1 MPAKVTLTVTDGKLR
16 GQQFVFADRTTCIV
30 GRADGCEPRLPD
42 DKEHKTI
49 SRHHCLLDINPPDL
63 RVRDF
68 GSLNG
73 TYVNGA
79 KIGQRQRDQTPE
91 QAAQMHFP
99 EHDLKDGDK
108 IELGQTVLQV
118 GVFVPVRCPLCW
130 TEIADAELPQ
140 FHKARCCQ
148 ACLKKAAAQA
158 PARVRVCARCGKQ
171 ADAEMGANRGG
182 ELVCATCR
190 QDPLKIVQDL
200 LAQAQAGQADVR
212 PLAGHRLVGRLGQGG
227 TGAAFLLQHER
238 SGEHVAVTILL
249 PRIAVEPRARDMFL
263 HEAGNIASLRHANVV
278 RLIDFGCAQG
288 TVFFCMQEY
297 CDGGSVEQL
306 LKQRGGPLPPA
317 EACDIVLE
325 ALDGLG
331 HAHHVPL
338 PAPGSRGLVHR
349 DLGPHNLLLAGTGAA
364 RRAKIGD
371 YGLAKAF
378 DAAGLSGLTSTGLTA
393 GKPRFV
399 PRQQVVNF
407 KYAGPE
413 LDVWAMAAT
422 LYHML
427 TGQFPRNFP
436 EGKDPWRT
444 VLETDALPIRRRQ
457 PDLPASLAEVIDR
470 ALVDKPDIPFKS
482 AAQFKAALERVVPR
496 QQSVIPVVSP
506 VEEAPVPAKALS
518 VGEQSFSSPLVVHR
532 YPAPIAIPYRRFLR
546 HADEPRLRLDALFH
560 AVEGALRYLVTLGLS
575 DLLHCLAVGGRSEI
589 PDLPAFEFLRR
600 PRPLLLGKWCE
611 ALRET
616 ARLLAGEDQRVLEE
630 FPAVCEPGG
639 RLDKLWGW
647 LVTRRNQG
655 AHRDG
660 ARVLGADECWRMLS
674 EVRPRL
680 EDALQ
685 EIAFVRRYPL
695 GFARPGLGAAAAAG
709 PRRYT
714 LHSCMGARVADARQA
729 EVIETAATLPLDAPF
744 VVAADGQ
751 RVLPLWPFLL
761 ERVSP
766 LTGRPTLYC
775 FEELGKNFMTEVRAA
790 ALDAV
795 EDWALVLHERS
806 MAHHGWLLER
816 LRATPPLTEVPVEGG
831 LASRLQPLATGE
843 LVGHRL
849 GPNQLRAVLAS
860 GGLGTIYS
868 ADHRELGPV
877 AVKVIEFSPT
887 PEEATRFLREFKKLQ
902 KACQHPGIIRCH
914 EGGVSVV
921 RGQEY
926 PWYAMELAGGG
937 SLRQRLED
945 RRTALQGRL
954 PWDDPPMRAQVRAEF
969 QAIAS
974 AAAHLHR
981 LNLIHRDIKP
991 RNILVTTGGELRLAD
1006 FGLVKDLVP
1015 SDASLGVGRATSIGA
1030 LLGTRR
1036 YLAPEQAGGKEID
1049 KHVDVYALGVLLVE
1063 LATGVQPE
1071 PDVQVTQGSTLH
1083 QCQVLQKLPRELRKF
1098 IWKCTDADPSKRFVD
1113 GDGVLAEF
1121 LRLE

>member
-30 GRADGCEPRLPD
+30 GRADDCEPRLPD
-42 DKEHKTI
+42 DNDHKTI

-79 KIGQRQRDQTPE
+79 KIGQRQPGQTPE
-91 QAAQMHFP
+91 QAAQQRFP
-99 EHDLKDGDK
+99 EHDLKDGDR
-108 IELGQTVLQV
+108 IELGHTVFKV
-118 GVFVPVRCPLCW
+118 GIVLPGAGPAPVKVL
-130 TEIADAELPQ
+130 
-140 FHKARCCQ
+140 
-148 ACLKKAAAQA
+148 
-158 PARVRVCARCGKQ
+158 VCARCGKQ
-171 ADAEMGANRGG
+171 AGTEAGANRGG
-182 ELVCATCR
+182 EYVCAACR
-190 QDPLKIVQDL
+190 QDPLKIVQEL
-200 LAQAQAGQADVR
+200 LDRAQKGQPDVR
-212 PLAGHRLVGRLGQGG
+212 ALQGYNLVGRLGQDGR
-227 TGAAFLLQHER
+227 GAAFLLQHQRR
-238 SGEHVAVTILL
+238 SEHVVAKIML
-249 PRIAVEPRARDMFL
+249 PKIAVEPQARDAFL
-263 HEAGNIASLRHANVV
+263 REAGKTAALRHPHIV
-278 RLIDFGCAQG
+278 RVIDFGCTGGA
-288 TVFFCMQEY
+288 VFFFTLEY
-297 CDGGSVEQL
+297 CEGGSVNRL
-306 LKQRGGPLPPA
+306 LKQRGGLLPMV
-317 EACDIVLE
+317 EACELVLQ
-325 ALDGLG
+325 ALDGLAY
-331 HAHHVPL
+331 AHQAPL
-338 PAPGSRGLVHR
+338 AGGNRGLLHR
-349 DLGPHNLLLAGTGAA
+349 DLSPHNLLLAGSSAA
-364 RRAKIGD
+364 RCVKLAD

-393 GKPRFV
+393 GKPRFM

-413 LDVWAMAAT
+413 VDVWALAAS
-422 LYHML
+422 LYNML
-427 TGQFPRNFP
+427 TGQFPRDFS

-444 VLETDALPIRRRQ
+444 VLETDAVPIRQRD
-457 PDLPASLAEVIDR
+457 PNIPADVAAVIDR
-470 ALVDKPDIPFKS
+470 ALIDKPQIPFKS
-482 AAQFKAALERVVPR
+482 AAEFKQALERVVPR
-496 QQSVIPVVSP
+496 QQSIIPVVSV
-506 VEEAPVPAKALS
+506 VEEALPITGHALS

-546 HADEPRLRLDALFH
+546 HGDEPRLRLDALFH
-560 AVEGALRYLVTLGLS
+560 AVEGSLRYLVTLGLS
-575 DLLHCLAVGGRSEI
+575 DVLHCLAAAGRTEL
-589 PDLPAFEFLRR
+589 PDLPTFEFLRR
-600 PRPLLLGKWCE
+600 PRPMLLGKWCE

-616 ARLLAGEDQRVLEE
+616 ARLLTSEDKRILTE
-630 FPAVCEPGG
+630 FPSVCEPGG

-647 LVTRRNQG
+647 LVTQRNQG
-655 AHRDG
+655 THRDA
-660 ARVLGADECWRMLS
+660 ARVLGADECWRMLE

-680 EDALQ
+680 EEALH

-695 GFARPGLGAAAAAG
+695 GFARPGLGVVAAGG
-709 PRRYT
+709 PRRYA

-729 EVIETAATLPLDAPF
+729 EVIETPAALPLDTPF
-744 VVAADGQ
+744 VVAADG
-751 RVLPLWPFLL
+751 RRALALSPFLL

-775 FEELGKNFMTEVRAA
+775 FEEVGKNFMTEVRAA

-795 EDWALVLHERS
+795 EDWSLVLHDRS
-806 MAHHGWLLER
+806 MSNHGWLLDR
-816 LRATPPLTEVPVEGG
+816 LRATPPVVEVPLEGG

-849 GPNQLRAVLAS
+849 GPNHLRAILAS
-860 GGLGTIYS
+860 GGLGTIY
-868 ADHRELGPV
+868 AAEHRELGPV

-902 KACQHPGIIRCH
+902 LACQHPGIIRCH

-945 RRTALQGRL
+945 RRVALQGRP
-954 PWDDPPMRAQVRAEF
+954 PWDDPAMRAQVRAEF
-969 QAIAS
+969 QAIAA

-991 RNILVTTGGELRLAD
+991 RNVLITAGGELRLAD

-1015 SDASLGVGRATSIGA
+1015 SDASLGFGRQTSIGA
-1030 LLGTRR
+1030 VLGTRR
-1036 YLAPEQAGGKEID
+1036 YLAPEQAGGKEIG
-1049 KHVDVYALGVLLVE
+1049 KHVDVYALGVLLAE

-1071 PDVQVTQGSTLH
+1071 PDMQVTQGSTLH
-1083 QCQVLQKLPRELRKF
+1083 QCAALQKLPRDLRKF
-1098 IWKCTDADPSKRFVD
+1098 IARCTDADPGKRFAD
-1113 GDGVLAEF
+1113 GDEALAEF
-1121 LRLE
+1121 KKLE